1 MRLWATANALA
12 WLHTT
17 RSDTRDEWQLLEEK
31 AIKYLKKG
39 IQQLQ
44 FDSSYESFIEAAKE
58 LQHAEKVEII
68 FPIFSSSNLYNL
80 PIKAEVL
87 ELNERI
93 DALRKEVTER
103 VQALNR
109 EIAMLSAS
117 TELRQLQAY
126 LLLEQPPTAAN
137 TTPAPTWGMPR
148 VEEVD

>member
-1 MRLWATANALA
+1 MRLWATANAVA
-12 WLHTT
+12 WLRVM

-44 FDSSYESFIEAAKE
+44 FDSPYESFIDAAKE
-58 LQHAEKVEII
+58 LQHAEKVFIYHY
-68 FPIFSSSNLYNL
+68 FLYL
-80 PIKAEVL
+80 ARLILQPTMKAEEL

-103 VQALNR
+103 VEALIR
-109 EIAMLSAS
+109 EIAMLAAS
-117 TELRQLQAY
+117 KELRQLQAY
-126 LLLEQPPTAAN
+126 LLLEQPPT
-137 TTPAPTWGMPR
+137 PAPTFRPMPR